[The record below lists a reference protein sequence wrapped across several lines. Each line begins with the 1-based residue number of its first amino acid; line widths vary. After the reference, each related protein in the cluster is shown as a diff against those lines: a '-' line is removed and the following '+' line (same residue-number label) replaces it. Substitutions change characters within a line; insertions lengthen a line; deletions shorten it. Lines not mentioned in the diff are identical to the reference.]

1 MHMSG
6 AIFRERWHHKIF
18 KIQELGAANHNTLL
32 ATIQEDVA
40 ENKGGE
46 Q

>member
-1 MHMSG
+1 MAS
-6 AIFRERWHHKIF
+6 RNL
-18 KIQELGAANHNTLL
+18 QELGAANHNIQL
-32 ATIQEDVA
+32 ATIQRDAA